1 MAIVMHIFSHWPRAF
16 SVSEGPVPFQ
26 LSVVVVYIVN
36 DTLPI
41 RKEGRETELNATET
55 KTEFLSSGVIYLKST
70 KGGWDWGLINV
81 IRPSVFANWC
91 LLKLVSYPLT

>member
-1 MAIVMHIFSHWPRAF
+1 M
-16 SVSEGPVPFQ
+16 E
-26 LSVVVVYIVN
+26 LN
-36 DTLPI
+36 
-41 RKEGRETELNATET
+41 RKGRFYSRILQCGRETVEAGRETELNATET
-55 KTEFLSSGVIYLKST
+55 KTEFLSSGVIYLKNT